1 MLSRLK
7 ELYIKYR
14 QFIVYSIIGASG
26 AGLDII
32 VFLVLFNVFKIDKTV
47 ATIISTSLGI
57 INNFVLNVLFNFKIK
72 ENLFK
77 RFISFYSV
85 GLVGLGLT
93 VVLLYVFVDI
103 FKFNTNLVKFIS
115 IFFVVLVQYNL
126 NKKISFRNKNI

>member
-1 MLSRLK
+1 MLSRLR

-47 ATIISTSLGI
+47 ATIISTSVGI